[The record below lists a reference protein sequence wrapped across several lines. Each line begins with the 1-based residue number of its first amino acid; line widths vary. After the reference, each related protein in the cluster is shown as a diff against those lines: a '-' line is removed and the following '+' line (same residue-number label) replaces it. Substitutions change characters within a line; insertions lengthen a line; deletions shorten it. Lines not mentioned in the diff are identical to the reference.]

1 MTKRRKT
8 VGQEAVKRLETKDT
22 KQGIV
27 DTEREANKEYIGEIQ
42 KCVNAHK
49 SWDEPFY
56 VVVHQK
62 KEQLLE
68 NVIRRYFLARQSL
81 PTPQWDQDVWR
92 YDPKTGNL
100 EYLWSLPDENT
111 AKWMAGNPGD
121 IHPEQHQLL
130 RFVLD
135 FLDKKLY
142 RFYHTKYHKGE
153 KECRD
158 LSESPYADV
167 CSKAAQDC
175 SNAKLEAESAKSTK
189 LITSV

>member
-1 MTKRRKT
+1 MTKRKKT
-8 VGQEAVKRLETKDT
+8 VGAEAVDRLANKDM

-42 KCVNAHK
+42 KCVDAHK
-49 SWDEPFY
+49 SWDNPFY
-56 VVVHQK
+56 VVVQQK

-68 NVIRRYFLARQSL
+68 NVIRRYFIGRQSL

-100 EYLWSLPDENT
+100 EYLWTLPDENT
-111 AKWMAGNPGD
+111 AKWMAGNPND

-130 RFVLD
+130 HFVLD

-142 RFYHTKYHKGE
+142 RNFYTKYHKGE
-153 KECRD
+153 SSCED
-158 LSESPYADV
+158 LSQSPYADV
-167 CSKAAQDC
+167 CAKAAQDC
-175 SNAKLEAESAKSTK
+175 SNAKLEAESQPKPK
-189 LITSV
+189 IITS